1 MLSTFVDMVN
11 DSMKVFMDDFL
22 VVSDTLEEC
31 LDKLSQALEIC
42 VEKNSILNWEKCNF
56 MVKEGKYLGIKY
68 CKRGWRLT
76 RL

>member
-1 MLSTFVDMVN
+1 MLSTFVDMVK

-56 MVKEGKYLGIKY
+56 MVKEGKYLSIKY